1 MIYFYGIGK
10 HLFFE
15 LITFNFICSF
25 IHYHCVYF
33 IYVIKLIKHIKLNP
47 VNNSSLGFIFAFLKL
62 LRHFSIN
69 YLCWKKLSPA
79 CRGGRLFSF
88 QL

>member
-33 IYVIKLIKHIKLNP
+33 IYVIKLIKHIKLNL

-79 CRGGRLFSF
+79 YRGGRLFSF